1 MPTTQLRLLL
11 VVLSST
17 LVAAAPAAAQLTVDF
32 GTPPVTIVDGGAGDV
47 CASTDEVCIAGA
59 LVFTGYTIQG
69 PCTTT
74 VDVAA
79 GLGGRMWVSDCSV
92 IKDASAGPT
101 SVPINFTS
109 AVFAALPATTNEMVL
124 DAVFTD
130 VAPLFN
136 LSVQLDAS
144 TNLGFTGT
152 AGPLVPPAAFAI
164 AGPTAFG
171 PGVNQLFG
179 TATFNLDNVGDRINL
194 PSSAQIIVSAPP
206 PVPTSSE
213 FGYLVLGALLI
224 GSTFVLIQ
232 LRTRTA

>member
-11 VVLSST
+11 LALSLT
-17 LVAAAPAAAQLTVDF
+17 LVAVSPAAAQLTVDF
-32 GTPPVTIVDGGAGDV
+32 GSPPVTIVDGGGGDA
-47 CASTDEVCIAGA
+47 CATANEVCIAGS

-69 PCTTT
+69 PCTTI
-74 VDVAA
+74 VDVVP
-79 GLGGRMWVSDCSV
+79 GFGGRMWVSDCSV
-92 IKDASAGPT
+92 LKDAPAGPT
-101 SVPINFTS
+101 SVPIVFDS
-109 AVFAALPATTNEMVL
+109 GVFAPLPATTNEMVL

-144 TNLGFTGT
+144 TNLGVTGT
-152 AGPLVPPAAFAI
+152 AGPLIPPAGFAV

-179 TATFNLDNVGDRINL
+179 TVTFDLDNVGDRINL
-194 PSSAQIIVSAPP
+194 PSSAQVIVSVAP
-206 PVPTSSE
+206 PVPAGSE
-213 FGYLVLGALLI
+213 FGYVVLGALLI

-232 LRTRTA
+232 LRTRNA